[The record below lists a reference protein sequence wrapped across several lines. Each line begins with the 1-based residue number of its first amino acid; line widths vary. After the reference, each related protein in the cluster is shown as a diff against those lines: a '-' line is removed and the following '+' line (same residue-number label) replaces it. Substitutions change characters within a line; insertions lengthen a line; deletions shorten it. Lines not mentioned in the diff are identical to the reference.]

1 MSNYDLNPKVD
12 KYLMRE
18 SKWKNEIETLRMI
31 ILECGLTEELKWG
44 KPCYTFQNS
53 NVVIL
58 QEFKEYCAM
67 MFFKGALLKDPQG
80 ILVKPGENSHAA
92 RQIRF
97 THVKQ
102 LQELELTIK
111 KYIQEAV
118 EVEKAGLQ
126 VEEKKV
132 SEYTMPKEL
141 LDKFEEI
148 PKLKEAFESL
158 TPGRQKAYILYFSKA
173 KQSKTRQSR
182 IEKYIPHILNGKGL
196 ND

>member
-1 MSNYDLNPKVD
+1 
-12 KYLMRE
+12 MRE

-97 THVKQ
+97 TNVKQ
-102 LQELELTIK
+102 IQEQEETVK
-111 KYIQEAV
+111 MYIQEAI

-132 SEYTMPKEL
+132 SEYTMPQEL

>member
-1 MSNYDLNPKVD
+1 
-12 KYLMRE
+12 MRE

-102 LQELELTIK
+102 LQDLELTIK

-126 VEEKKV
+126 VEVKKV

>member
-1 MSNYDLNPKVD
+1 LSNYDLNPKVD

-80 ILVKPGENSHAA
+80 ILVKPGDNSHAA

-102 LQELELTIK
+102 LQDLELTIK

-126 VEEKKV
+126 VEVKKV

>member
-1 MSNYDLNPKVD
+1 
-12 KYLMRE
+12 MRE

>member
-102 LQELELTIK
+102 LQDLELTIK

-126 VEEKKV
+126 VEVKKV

>member
-1 MSNYDLNPKVD
+1 LSNYDLNPKVD

-102 LQELELTIK
+102 LQDLELTIK

-126 VEEKKV
+126 VEVKKV